1 MVHAAGTQDDVFIF
15 LAQPSRHGAPTQRID
30 THASVVFLAGECAYK
45 IKRAVRLPFLDFS
58 TLNKRKAACDAE
70 LEANHPFAPD
80 LYRGVIA
87 ITREAD
93 GRLAL
98 DGTGEPVEWAV
109 KMRRFDE
116 TRTLDR
122 LAEEGEIDLTLAD
135 HLGRNVAAAHVRAP
149 TVDVAPWIAALES
162 YIAQNDADFREHPDL
177 FADTETA
184 ALALQ
189 SSAALSRIRPLL
201 VARGELGLVRRGH
214 GDLHLGNI
222 ALVDGRPVAF
232 DALEFDPIVASG
244 DVLYDLAFLLMDLV
258 ERKLQPAANIVLN
271 RYLAETRRAED
282 LDALAALPFFMSMRA
297 AIRAKVTAARL
308 KFAQDADRSSIMTAA
323 KTYFRLAAVLIAP
336 QPPILVAIGGLSGT
350 GKSVLARTLAP
361 DLAPAPG
368 AIVLRSD
375 IERKALSGVAET
387 DHLPADAYT
396 AVAAARTYAA
406 LADKA
411 SRVTAAGHS
420 AIVDAVFA
428 DADERRAI
436 AEVAGRRHVAFR
448 GLFLTTDIATRIAR
462 VSRRSADAS
471 DADASVAQ
479 RQEGYQLGAL
489 DWATIDASGTP
500 IQTLARARTALSSGL
515 SAQAR

>member
-1 MVHAAGTQDDVFIF
+1 
-15 LAQPSRHGAPTQRID
+15 
-30 THASVVFLAGECAYK
+30 
-45 IKRAVRLPFLDFS
+45 
-58 TLNKRKAACDAE
+58 
-70 LEANHPFAPD
+70 
-80 LYRGVIA
+80 
-87 ITREAD
+87 
-93 GRLAL
+93 
-98 DGTGEPVEWAV
+98 
-109 KMRRFDE
+109 
-116 TRTLDR
+116 
-122 LAEEGEIDLTLAD
+122 
-135 HLGRNVAAAHVRAP
+135 
-149 TVDVAPWIAALES
+149 
-162 YIAQNDADFREHPDL
+162 
-177 FADTETA
+177 
-184 ALALQ
+184 
-189 SSAALSRIRPLL
+189 
-201 VARGELGLVRRGH
+201 
-214 GDLHLGNI
+214 
-222 ALVDGRPVAF
+222 
-232 DALEFDPIVASG
+232 
-244 DVLYDLAFLLMDLV
+244 
-258 ERKLQPAANIVLN
+258 
-271 RYLAETRRAED
+271 
-282 LDALAALPFFMSMRA
+282 
-297 AIRAKVTAARL
+297 
-308 KFAQDADRSSIMTAA
+308 MTAA

-448 GLFLTTDIATRIAR
+448 GLFLTADIATRIAR
-462 VSRRSADAS
+462 VSKHSADAS
-471 DADASVAQ
+471 DADASVVQ
-479 RQEGYQLGAL
+479 RQEGYELGAL

-500 IQTLARARTALSSGL
+500 IQTLARAKTALSSGP